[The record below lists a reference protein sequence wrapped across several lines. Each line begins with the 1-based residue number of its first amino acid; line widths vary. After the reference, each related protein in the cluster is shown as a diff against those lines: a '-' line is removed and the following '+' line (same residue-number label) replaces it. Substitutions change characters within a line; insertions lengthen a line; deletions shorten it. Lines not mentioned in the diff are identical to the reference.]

1 MTRARKQT
9 IDYFSHNCNHGRVIF
24 IVEKHWG
31 NDGYAVF
38 YKMLEQLGDS
48 EGHYLDFRKPD
59 EWEYFLSVAL
69 VDEKKALIILDKLS
83 EIGVIDKELWNHRIV
98 WDQDF
103 IDDLEDIYSRRKIER
118 PTKPTIPSTEIPLSG
133 TNDNIIPIDTPI
145 NDEHR
150 IVWDQDFIDDL
161 EDIYSRRKIERPTKP
176 TIPST
181 EIPLSGTN
189 DNIIPIDT
197 PINDEHVNINPQSK
211 VKESKVKK
219 NKEGCALFVLPD
231 YIPQETWAAYMAVR
245 VKKKAAQTP
254 YALNLIISELEKIK
268 KTHNHDPVDVLNKS
282 IKSGWIDVYPLKTE
296 ENSNGNGTF
305 GSKKDGYPGGRYKK
319 RVERTALDDEIDRE
333 AAALNARLYK
343 SDA

>member
-83 EIGVIDKELWNHRIV
+83 EIGVIDKELWN
-98 WDQDF
+98 
-103 IDDLEDIYSRRKIER
+103 
-118 PTKPTIPSTEIPLSG
+118 
-133 TNDNIIPIDTPI
+133 
-145 NDEHR
+145 HR